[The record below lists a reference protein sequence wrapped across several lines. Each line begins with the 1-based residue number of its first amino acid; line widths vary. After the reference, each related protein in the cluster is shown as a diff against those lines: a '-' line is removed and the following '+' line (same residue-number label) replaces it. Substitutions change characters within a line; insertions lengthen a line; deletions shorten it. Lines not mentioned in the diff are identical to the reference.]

1 MQYRLKLTKGP
12 KTKKA
17 QEMWEEVPEGTIR
30 RAEIPQ
36 EQMMLKTKAKQHTE
50 RRLAEVAE
58 DVKLKRK
65 VKITLN
71 KLAPTNF
78 DKLKVELSEI
88 IKHGRDLVKELAQ
101 LIFDKAW
108 SETRYASIYANLCH
122 FINQQYGEFEFGPES
137 SESTRNKNVR
147 TKAGLPH

>member
-1 MQYRLKLTKGP
+1 MKIVKGV
-12 KTKKA
+12 KAKKG
-17 QEMWEEVPEGTIR
+17 QEIWEEVPLGTIR

-36 EQMMLKTKAKQHTE
+36 EQMMLKEKAKAHTE

-88 IKHGRDLVKELAQ
+88 IKNGRDLVKELAQ

-108 SETRYASIYANLCH
+108 SETRYTSMYANLCL
-122 FINQQYGEFEFGPES
+122 FINQEYGLFEFGEEA
-137 SESTRNKNVR
+137 SESRRTKNVSTR
-147 TKAGLPH
+147 